1 MDTQDV
7 SETLPVSIV
16 WIFPPFFT
24 SQESQSQ
31 TEDLYR
37 AMCKTPHCM
46 LATSCQAAKLPAAC
60 SACRSHPGP
69 TLGMSKCS
77 DKLPK
82 WAFNLSIRWRWVYLM
97 ASLILW
103 LPRFSRANWKV
114 FWAEVGPWAAPFC
127 NSACSWDSCSALAC
141 NSSVKTSSWVFFF
154 FLATFTPTSLFLSP
168 PFSFKPDLIT
178 PSYLPEEEDA
188 IHQNPCIHGPK
199 RCTDGSQ
206 H

>member
-1 MDTQDV
+1 MDTTCEWN
-7 SETLPVSIV
+7 SPS
-16 WIFPPFFT
+16 FT
-24 SQESQSQ
+24 SQYFPTFFHLARVSSQHPVQ
-31 TEDLYR
+31 
-37 AMCKTPHCM
+37 AMCKTPHDCIIV
-46 LATSCQAAKLPAAC
+46 ATKLQAACP
-60 SACRSHPGP
+60 SSSCRSHPGP

-82 WAFNLSIRWRWVYLM
+82 WAFSLSIRWRWVYLM
-97 ASLILW
+97 ASLTLW

-114 FWAEVGPWAAPFC
+114 FWAVVGPWAAPFC

-188 IHQNPCIHGPK
+188 IHQNRCIHRP
-199 RCTDGSQ
+199 DAQ
-206 H
+206 